1 MSLHALRS
9 RCIPRLAR
17 SIPSQLL
24 SSSARCTICQLQ
36 SVRSRVSNRQ
46 QKAAYSSS
54 SSLDPSAEFG
64 QSWDEYKEFF
74 HFPPAS
80 LAADFEVGQKVTVHG
95 FLQKR
100 RDRSSRLSF
109 VDIVVDNGPRLQ
121 LKSEWSEKDSP
132 AHLAHQ
138 QLKSVPAWSSVAVTA
153 HVSSLKDGGNPGST
167 PSLSSSAGGRFP
179 SGVDEVELELISIQ
193 ALNPWPKDIIVSEGV
208 QFPATARHLQL
219 RFSDTLRDRMR
230 FRQHVKSSVTSCLE
244 KENLSEV
251 ETPILFKSTPEGA
264 REFLVPT
271 RRPGLAYALPQSP
284 QQYKQTLMAAGF
296 GGYFQFARCF
306 RDEDLRA
313 DRQPEFTQLDMEM
326 SFATGEDVMRTVEML
341 MKQLYNNVATN
352 FVQVVDTDGWHPV
365 SRDKQR
371 GKRGSSDESVREFP
385 SIDDG
390 PFPRM
395 SYQDVMSLYGS
406 DKPDL
411 RIPGRIERVENVLP
425 AQFVSMIS
433 EIDNPII
440 DCWRCTLDGGSPR
453 EYHKFFSKILSNL
466 PLGLNRN
473 PDGEPAILVHNSSKP
488 LNGFS
493 SLGFEAAEKLTSGMQ
508 DGDVLIFQ
516 ARQNRPFEGG
526 STALGTLRSLIYNEA
541 VAAEY
546 MAADPSFKF
555 VWVTGFPLFTP
566 ANEGTTDP
574 GQGGLAGFSSTHHPF
589 TAPLTSQDFELLA
602 TDPLRAKADHYDLVL
617 NGCELGGGSRRIHL
631 AHVQEFVFR
640 SILKMT
646 DAGVKQFRHLLEA
659 LRAGCPPHAGF
670 ALGFDRL
677 VAMLSGTGSVR
688 DVIAFPKS
696 MKGEEPFAGSP
707 SFMTE
712 EQLETYH
719 LRLRDGKPV
728 KS

>member
-1 MSLHALRS
+1 MH
-9 RCIPRLAR
+9 
-17 SIPSQLL
+17 
-24 SSSARCTICQLQ
+24 TKTF
-36 SVRSRVSNRQ
+36 RSRVANRQ
-46 QKAAYSSS
+46 QKAAYSST
-54 SSLDPSAEFG
+54 SSLDLSAEFG

-80 LAADFEVGQKVTVHG
+80 LAADFQVGQKVTVHG

-132 AHLAHQ
+132 AHMAHQ

-153 HVSSLKDGGNPGST
+153 HVSSLKDGGNTGST
-167 PSLSSSAGGRFP
+167 PSSFAGGRFP
-179 SGVDEVELELISIQ
+179 PGVNEVELELVSIQ
-193 ALNPWPKDIIVSEGV
+193 ALNPWPKDIIVSDGV

-219 RFSDTLRDRMR
+219 RFSDTLRERMR
-230 FRQHVKSSVTSCLE
+230 FRQHVKSSVTACLE
-244 KENLSEV
+244 KENFSEV

-341 MKQLYNNVATN
+341 IKQLYNNVATN

-365 SRDKQR
+365 SRKRQC
-371 GKRGSSDESVREFP
+371 GKRGSSEESVRDFP

-390 PFPRM
+390 PLPRM

-411 RIPGRIERVENVLP
+411 RIPGQIERVEHVLP

-453 EYHKFFSKILSNL
+453 KYQKFFSKILSNL

-473 PDGEPAILVHNSSKP
+473 PDGEPVILVHDSSKP

-493 SLGFEAAEKLTSGMQ
+493 SLGFEAAEKLTSDMQ
-508 DGDVLIFQ
+508 DGDVLILQ
-516 ARQNRPFEGG
+516 ARKNRPFEGG

-546 MAADPSFKF
+546 IPADPSFKF
-555 VWVTGFPLFTP
+555 LWVTGFPLFTP

-574 GQGGLAGFSSTHHPF
+574 GQGGSAGFSSTHHPF

-617 NGCELGGGSRRIHL
+617 NGCELGGGSRRIHV

-640 SILKMT
+640 SILRMT
-646 DAGVKQFRHLLEA
+646 DTGVAQFRHLLEA

>member
-1 MSLHALRS
+1 MSLQALRS
-9 RCIPRLAR
+9 RCIPRL
-17 SIPSQLL
+17 
-24 SSSARCTICQLQ
+24 SSSIAGRLRGPPGRCAPCQLSPVWSKLSYTQ
-36 SVRSRVSNRQ
+36 QMAAHSNT
-46 QKAAYSSS
+46 A
-54 SSLDPSAEFG
+54 SLDPSAEFS
-64 QSWDEYKEFF
+64 QSWDEYKKFF
-74 HFPPAS
+74 NFPPAS
-80 LAADFEVGQKVTVHG
+80 SATDFQVGQEVTVHG

-100 RDRSSRLSF
+100 RDRSSRLAF

-132 AHLAHQ
+132 AHRAHQ
-138 QLKSVPAWSSVAVTA
+138 QLKSVPAWSSVSLNARVT
-153 HVSSLKDGGNPGST
+153 SLKTGST
-167 PSLSSSAGGRFP
+167 AGLAPSPSASAGRFP
-179 SGVDEVELELISIQ
+179 AGVEEIELDLISIQ

-219 RFSDTLRDRMR
+219 RFSETLRDRMR
-230 FRQHVKSSVTSCLE
+230 FREYVKSTVASRLE
-244 KENLSEV
+244 QENLSEV

-326 SFATGEDVMRTVEML
+326 SFATGEDVMRTIERL
-341 MKQLYNNVATN
+341 MKQLYSNLSAN
-352 FVQVVDTDGWHPV
+352 FVQAVDSEGWHPIR
-365 SRDKQR
+365 RDRQR
-371 GKRGSSDESVREFP
+371 VKRGISDESIRNFP
-385 SIDDG
+385 TIGDV
-390 PFPRM
+390 PFPHI
-395 SYQDVMSLYGS
+395 SYQEAMSLYGT

-411 RIPGRIERVENVLP
+411 RIPRNIERVELVLP
-425 AQFVSMIS
+425 AQFISMIS
-433 EIDNPII
+433 EIDKPII

-453 EYHKFFSKILSNL
+453 EYHKFLSKILSNL

-473 PDGEPAILVHNSSKP
+473 PDGEPVILVYDSSKP

-493 SLGFEAAEKLTSGMQ
+493 SLDFEAAERLTSDMQ
-508 DGDVLIFQ
+508 DGDVLILQ
-516 ARQNRPFEGG
+516 ARKDRPFEGG

-541 VAAEY
+541 IAAGY

-555 VWVTGFPLFTP
+555 LWVTGFPLFTP
-566 ANEGTTDP
+566 ASDGVTDP
-574 GQGGLAGFSSTHHPF
+574 GQGGSAGFSSTHHPF
-589 TAPLTSQDFELLA
+589 TAPLTSADFELLA

-617 NGCELGGGSRRIHL
+617 NGCELGGGSRRIHV

-640 SILKMT
+640 NILKMT
-646 DAGVKQFRHLLEA
+646 DAGVAQFRHLLEA

-696 MKGEEPFAGSP
+696 MKGEEPFSGSP

-712 EQLETYH
+712 GQLETYH
-719 LRLRDGKPV
+719 LRLRDEKSGK
-728 KS
+728 S